1 MREVIYLENV
11 VQVNGLRKVFH
22 ENIAMDDVHFNV
34 KKGEIFGLLGPSG
47 SGKTTTIK
55 ILTGELKPSSG
66 DIEVLGMKSDMFQ
79 TASFQSQIGIL
90 SDNSALYERLTVYD
104 NLKLFCKLYSAP
116 LQQIAVTLREVNMEK
131 EGGKVVSKL
140 SKGMKQRVL
149 LAKALIHQPKLV
161 FLDEPTS
168 ALDPGNAAYIHR
180 GLQKLNEAG
189 TTILLTTH
197 NMEEATELCDRVAF
211 LDQGKIQEMDNPD
224 ALRYKYSTHNFHI
237 ETFEGKKLVMI
248 NDVKSADKIGQMIA
262 DGQVKTMHTDHP
274 TLGQIFL
281 KLTGKELV

>member
-1 MREVIYLENV
+1 LENV

-189 TTILLTTH
+189 TIILLTTH

>member
-116 LQQIAVTLREVNMEK
+116 LQQIAVKLREVNMEK